1 MNGFDAG
8 LERRME
14 ELWGDIEDRLA
25 AFWDRNERRLAQE
38 MSARGLKGSVFSLLR
53 TLDQIPAR
61 EKVQRFKRMNPDID
75 LSKLDAASVERV
87 ALAILDMLQAWE
99 E

>member
-1 MNGFDAG
+1 VSEFDDR

-14 ELWGDIEDRLA
+14 DLWGEIEERLA

-38 MSARGLKGSVFSLLR
+38 MSARGLKGSVFWLLR
-53 TLDQIPAR
+53 TLDQIPAS
-61 EKVQRFKRMNPDID
+61 EKVHQFRRMNPDID
-75 LSKLDAASVERV
+75 LSNLSAAPAEKV
-87 ALAILDMLQAWE
+87 ALGILDMLQAWE